1 MNAGYA
7 HAKLGTPSQ
16 RPFGG
21 FVQRMPGTRC
31 VLTPTSG
38 VLVIGSWIYLPS
50 TCRGLDSAAFIN
62 SRVLLQGWEGDER
75 FSVFFCVLFL
85 NRTSLQIGR
94 RVYHFVPT
102 PPLYNTLLCA
112 LRGTLSSLSR
122 WPPPPA
128 LVYSSSSHASDLI
141 QPIFQTGQSCLRVK
155 ATCAANDHFSLEK
168 RNSVLVKTPHER
180 LTGTLPKMGPN
191 NKFVAH
197 LFH

>member
-1 MNAGYA
+1 MKQIILTLHFANAGYA

-75 FSVFFCVLFL
+75 FSVFFFAFYFL
-85 NRTSLQIGR
+85 IAPAFTLAVVCITACLLPRYTTHSSVPYVARCPPCHGGLVHR
-94 RVYHFVPT
+94 RLCTRPARMLPT
-102 PPLYNTLLCA
+102 
-112 LRGTLSSLSR
+112 
-122 WPPPPA
+122 
-128 LVYSSSSHASDLI
+128 
-141 QPIFQTGQSCLRVK
+141 
-155 ATCAANDHFSLEK
+155 
-168 RNSVLVKTPHER
+168 
-180 LTGTLPKMGPN
+180 
-191 NKFVAH
+191 
-197 LFH
+197 